1 MLNYATTQMNTGE
14 TTARAALVT
23 GAGKR
28 LGRAIALG
36 LARDG
41 WDIAVHFHHSEAEAE
56 FVVKEIR
63 GLGVRAAAF
72 GCDLDNADD
81 TAGLVARC
89 TECLGPLTCLVNN
102 ASLFEYDDLA
112 SLEPASWDRHMNVNL
127 RAPLLLAQAFSRQLP
142 EAARGCI
149 INLLDQKL
157 SNLNPDFLSY
167 TIAKIGLE
175 GATRLLATAL
185 APRIRVCGVAPGITL
200 IARGQSEES
209 FQRARRLAL
218 LGNSSEVEDVVDAV
232 LYLVGARAVTG
243 VTVTVDGG
251 QHLLPLRRDVQ
262 FEVEK

>member
-1 MLNYATTQMNTGE
+1 MNPDR

-23 GAGKR
+23 GAAKR

-41 WDIAVHFHHSEAEAE
+41 WDIALHFHHSQAEAEA
-56 FVVKEIR
+56 VAGEIR
-63 GLGVRAAAF
+63 ALGVRAGLF
-72 GCDLDNADD
+72 GCDLGDAAAA
-81 TAGLVARC
+81 AGLVTRC
-89 TECLGPLTCLVNN
+89 VENLGPLGCLVNN

-112 SLEPASWDRHMNVNL
+112 SLEPAHWDRHLNVNL
-127 RAPLLLAQAFSRQLP
+127 RAPLLLAQAFARQLP
-142 EAARGCI
+142 ESADGCI
-149 INLLDQKL
+149 INMLDQKL
-157 SNLNPDFLSY
+157 ANLNPDFLSY
-167 TIAKIGLE
+167 TVAKIGLE

-218 LGNSSEVEDVVDAV
+218 LGKSSEVEDVVDAV
-232 LYLVGARAVTG
+232 RYLVGAKAVTG
-243 VTVTVDGG
+243 ITLTVDGG

-262 FEVEK
+262 FEVQ

>member
-1 MLNYATTQMNTGE
+1 MNPGKI
-14 TTARAALVT
+14 TARVALVT

-41 WDIAVHFHHSEAEAE
+41 WDIAVHFHHSQADADVVAE
-56 FVVKEIR
+56 EIR
-63 GLGVRAAAF
+63 ALGVRAAAI
-72 GCDLDNADD
+72 GCDLDDAGE

-89 TECLGPLTCLVNN
+89 VENLGPLGCLVNN
-102 ASLFEYDDLA
+102 ASLFEYDDLE
-112 SLEPASWDRHMNVNL
+112 SLEPAFWERHQNVNL
-127 RAPLLLAQAFSRQLP
+127 RAPLLLAQAFARQLP
-142 EAARGCI
+142 ETAHGCI
-149 INLLDQKL
+149 INMLDQKL
-157 SNLNPDFLSY
+157 ANLNPDFLSY

-218 LGNSSEVEDVVDAV
+218 LGNSSEVEDVVEAV
-232 LYLVGARAVTG
+232 RYLVGAKAVTG
-243 VTVTVDGG
+243 VTLTVDGG
-251 QHLLPLRRDVQ
+251 QHLVPLRRDVQ
-262 FEVEK
+262 FEVE

>member
-1 MLNYATTQMNTGE
+1 MKTGR
-14 TTARAALVT
+14 TNAGTALVT

-36 LARDG
+36 LAGDG
-41 WDIAVHFHHSEAEAE
+41 WDVAVHFRQSEAEAE
-56 FVVKEIR
+56 SLVKEIR
-63 GLGVRAAAF
+63 RQGARAAAF
-72 GCDLDNADD
+72 GCDLGDAGE

-89 TECLGPLTCLVNN
+89 AESLGPLTCLVNN

-112 SLEPASWDRHMNVNL
+112 SLQPASWDRHMNVNL

-142 EAARGCI
+142 DAARGCI
-149 INLLDQKL
+149 INMLDQKL

-167 TIAKIGLE
+167 TVSKIGLE

-218 LGNSSEVEDVVDAV
+218 LGSSSEVEDVVDAV
-232 LYLVGARAVTG
+232 LYLVGAKAVTG

-262 FEVEK
+262 FEVE